1 MLEMEAVD
9 GVAGV
14 QSGEA
19 EAALDGAAVA
29 RLKFAVDQRFESLG
43 EAAVLCCRIRDRL
56 IQLVGHRRQAELV
69 QFRLKWRHWNPF
81 ENEE

>member
-56 IQLVGHRRQAELV
+56 IQLKGHKGQAELV
-69 QFRLKWRHWNPF
+69 QLLLQCDHGSPF
-81 ENEE
+81 GNEE